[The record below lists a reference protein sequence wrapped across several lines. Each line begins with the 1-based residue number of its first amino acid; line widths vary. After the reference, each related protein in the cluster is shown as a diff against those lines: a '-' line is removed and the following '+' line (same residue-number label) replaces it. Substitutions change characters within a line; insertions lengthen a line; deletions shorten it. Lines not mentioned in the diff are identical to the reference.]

1 MEKKPEF
8 NLNAQLLTL
17 IAHKLRTPL
26 SIITGYCEALQTQAK
41 NSLSPFAGKALQE
54 IGTQGTHLS
63 QLVDK
68 LLAFNKVFDTKEE
81 TLEKEEIL
89 LKPLLKE
96 CASKALA
103 QEEILPSPASANTAT
118 GSRRGTFVETDCPE
132 DLTLRANKDMLRL
145 CMQELL
151 SNAIKFNARPEKIIK
166 IHAVNHGASISLSVR
181 DYGAGIRSQ
190 DVERIFEPFY
200 QVDDDFTGQVTGW
213 GLGLT
218 TVKRILELHH
228 GSVSVVSD
236 RGLGSIFTMNF
247 PIL

>member
-1 MEKKPEF
+1 MEQTDF
-8 NLNAQLLTL
+8 NLNAHFLTL

-26 SIITGYCEALQTQAK
+26 SIITGYCEAVQTQAK
-41 NSLSPFAGKALQE
+41 NSLSPFAEKALQE
-54 IGTQGTHLS
+54 ISTQGNHLS

-68 LLAFNKVFDTKEE
+68 LLAFNKVFNTREAD
-81 TLEKEEIL
+81 LEKKEIT

-96 CASKALA
+96 CASYALT
-103 QEEILPSPASANTAT
+103 QEEIIPQAPAKSDDSS
-118 GSRRGTFVETDCPE
+118 SRRGIFVEADCPAE
-132 DLTLRANKDMLRL
+132 LTLCANEELLRL

-151 SNAIKFNARPEKIIK
+151 SNAIKFNTRAEKIIK
-166 IHAVNHGASISLSVR
+166 IQCVNHGNCISLSVR
-181 DYGAGIRSQ
+181 DYGTGIRPQ
-190 DVERIFEPFY
+190 DVQRIFEPFY
-200 QVDDDFTGQVTGW
+200 QVDDDFTGQITGW

-228 GSVSVVSD
+228 GSVNVVSD

>member
-1 MEKKPEF
+1 MGENAKF
-8 NLNAQLLTL
+8 NLNAQLLAL

-54 IGTQGTHLS
+54 IGTQGAHLS

-68 LLAFNKVFDTKEE
+68 LLAFNKVFDTQEENVKKEE
-81 TLEKEEIL
+81 VS

-96 CASKALA
+96 CATQALA
-103 QEEILPSPASANTAT
+103 QEEIRPASATQNTETSA
-118 GSRRGTFVETDCPE
+118 RRGTFIETDCPE
-132 DLTLRANKDMLRL
+132 GLTLRVNEEMLRL
-145 CMQELL
+145 CVQELL
-151 SNAIKFNARPEKIIK
+151 SNAIKFNSRPEKIIK
-166 IHAVNHGASISLSVR
+166 IQSVNHGPSISLSVR
-181 DYGAGIRSQ
+181 DYGAGIRPQ

-200 QVDDDFTGQVTGW
+200 QVDDDFTGQITGW

-218 TVKRILELHH
+218 VVKRILELHH
-228 GSVSVVSD
+228 GSITVVSD

-247 PIL
+247 PTL